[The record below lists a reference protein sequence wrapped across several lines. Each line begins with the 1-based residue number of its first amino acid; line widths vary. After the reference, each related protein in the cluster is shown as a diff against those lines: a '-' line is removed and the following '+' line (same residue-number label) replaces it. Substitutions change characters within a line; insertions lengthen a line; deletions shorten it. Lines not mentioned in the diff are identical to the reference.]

1 MFPGD
6 EGEDQIDIL
15 ASGQAAVEVVE
26 PQRRKLYQ
34 LQPAAIEWRS

>member
-1 MFPGD
+1 MFPVD
-6 EGEDQIDIL
+6 EGEDRIGIL

-34 LQPAAIEWRS
+34 LQQPAIEWRS